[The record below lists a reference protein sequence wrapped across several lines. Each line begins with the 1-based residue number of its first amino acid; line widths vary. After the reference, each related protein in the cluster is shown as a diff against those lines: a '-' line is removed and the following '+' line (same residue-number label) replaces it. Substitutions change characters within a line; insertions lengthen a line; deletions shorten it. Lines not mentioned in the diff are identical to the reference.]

1 MKLNLYQ
8 IAYPVTSLGPGQRVV
23 IWVAGCRKRCVECI
37 SPEIQDPG
45 RGKLI
50 NTDELAN
57 HLLNISHT
65 LDGLTISGGEP
76 FDQAAALSKL
86 ILAVKKMRSEWS
98 VIVYSGYC
106 LITLKKR
113 KSCRSL
119 LENTDVLIDGP
130 FRSQIPSTN
139 SLTGSGNQYIHFL
152 SSKFNS
158 IEQLTNNNRNDD
170 VNIGY
175 GQGCDTMLIGV
186 FSTKKRKKYHKL
198 LTEK

>member
-8 IAYPVTSLGPGQRVV
+8 IAYPVTSLGPGQRLV
-23 IWVAGCRKRCVECI
+23 IWVAGCRKRCVGCI
-37 SPEIQDPG
+37 SPEIQDTG

-57 HLLNISHT
+57 HLLNIPHT

-76 FDQAAALSKL
+76 FDQADALSDL
-86 ILAVKKMRSEWS
+86 IRAVKRDRIEWT

-113 KSCRSL
+113 ESCRSL

-130 FRSQIPSTN
+130 FRSQIPSTS
-139 SLTGSGNQYIHFL
+139 SLIGSGNQHIHFL
-152 SSKFNS
+152 STKFNS
-158 IEQLTNNNRNDD
+158 IEQLKNNNLKDE

-186 FSTKKRKKYHKL
+186 FGPEKRNIYHDL
-198 LTEK
+198 LAE

>member
-23 IWVAGCRKRCVECI
+23 IWVAGCRKQCVGCI
-37 SPEIQDPG
+37 SPEMQDTG

-50 NTDELAN
+50 NTDELAH
-57 HLLNISHT
+57 HLLNIPHT
-65 LDGLTISGGEP
+65 LNGITISGGEP

-98 VIVYSGYC
+98 VIIYSGYF
-106 LITLKKR
+106 LKTIMKR
-113 KSCRSL
+113 EICRSL

-130 FRSQIPSTN
+130 FCSQIPSTH
-139 SLTGSGNQYIHFL
+139 SLAGSGNQHIHYL
-152 SSKFNS
+152 SSKYKS
-158 IEQLTNNNRNDD
+158 IEELTNNNLNDK

-186 FSTKKRKKYHKL
+186 FVPEKRKKYHEL
-198 LTEK
+198 LMDK

>member
-8 IAYPVTSLGPGQRVV
+8 IAYPVTSLGPGQRIA
-23 IWVAGCRKRCVECI
+23 IWVAGCKKRCVGCI

-50 NTDELAN
+50 KNDELVS
-57 HLLNISHT
+57 HLLKIPHT
-65 LDGLTISGGEP
+65 FDGVTISGGEP
-76 FDQAAALSKL
+76 FDQADALSDL
-86 ILAVKKMRSEWS
+86 IMTLKRNRTEWTA
-98 VIVYSGYC
+98 IVYSGYC

-113 KSCRSL
+113 ESCCSL

-130 FRSQIPSTN
+130 FRSQIPPTN
-139 SLTGSGNQYIHFL
+139 SLTGSGNQHIHFL
-152 SSKFNS
+152 SSKIHS
-158 IEQLTNNNRNDD
+158 IEQLTNNNRNDE

-186 FSTKKRKKYHKL
+186 FGSEKRKKYLEL
-198 LTEK
+198 LRGE